1 MPQRILK
8 MRKSSEHREGVS
20 LSSVS
25 PPGPAKVLQMSP
37 MDAEEC
43 QAEAAKVAKW
53 LAIADSVLS
62 TETNLKKA

>member
-1 MPQRILK
+1 
-8 MRKSSEHREGVS
+8 MRKSSEHREGES
-20 LSSVS
+20 LSSIRL
-25 PPGPAKVLQMSP
+25 PGSAKVLQMSP
-37 MDAEEC
+37 IDAEER